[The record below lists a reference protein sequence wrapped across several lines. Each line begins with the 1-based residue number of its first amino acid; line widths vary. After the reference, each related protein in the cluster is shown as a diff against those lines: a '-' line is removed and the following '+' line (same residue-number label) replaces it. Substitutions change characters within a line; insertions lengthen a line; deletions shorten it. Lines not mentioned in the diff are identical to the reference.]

1 VGSENTPM
9 IIDTKTTDWIL

>member
-9 IIDTKTTDWIL
+9 IIDTKTPDWIL